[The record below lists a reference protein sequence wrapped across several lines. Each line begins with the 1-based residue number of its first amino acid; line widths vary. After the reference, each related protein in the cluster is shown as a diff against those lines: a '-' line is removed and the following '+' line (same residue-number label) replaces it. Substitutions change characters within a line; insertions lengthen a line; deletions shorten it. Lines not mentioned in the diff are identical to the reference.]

1 MPVKRS
7 SLLLVVHLL
16 AAFGVA
22 HTAELNDVEISRS
35 PGALSGWWA
44 ADDESITAY
53 VGSRLTSRMS
63 VAVHGDFVVAASD
76 SMAGTLQKARRIA
89 AYDAEIRRRYFP
101 ALDHRR
107 MLVIIGDDAFELQRL
122 TNDLYPNMTLP
133 NRAASGFYHHTDRLI
148 LASAE
153 FGDGAL
159 RRELTRALVQDDNPS
174 IPRWFEDAMATLYES
189 SEWRTSR
196 LTPMLDGRMAQIAP
210 QEDLAYDVFAG
221 ICDCSEVTAEQLA
234 LIRLLLVHLHERGE
248 LVSLYDAIKRQGQY
262 VTLLQ
267 ALEAIDLDERA
278 WKAYAERHVREFWKM
293 RGEVS

>member
-44 ADDESITAY
+44 AHDESIAAY

-63 VAVHGDFVVAASD
+63 VAVHGNFVVAASD

-159 RRELTRALVQDDNPS
+159 RRELMRALVQDDNPS